1 MGATVICAEES
12 IMQRCIA
19 RKIALAAL
27 LLGLAAPPALGQE
40 REWTFDTGEDDAY
53 LVFGVPETDDVG
65 VSFWCSIGVG
75 TIRIFLPE
83 AGNALAAGKNIKL
96 DVRINGK
103 TFSLDGDTAPNEES
117 GATSVEAQIATT
129 DPFFAAL
136 PAADRF
142 SVKIGKEESV
152 FPLEGADFDSLLRV
166 CAHH

>member
-1 MGATVICAEES
+1 
-12 IMQRCIA
+12 MQR
-19 RKIALAAL
+19 RNVRSIALTEL
-27 LLGLAAPPALGQE
+27 LLGFAVSPALGQE

-75 TIRIFLPE
+75 AIRIFLPE
-83 AGNALAAGKNIKL
+83 AGNTLAAGKEVKL
-96 DVRINGK
+96 DVKINGK

-136 PAADRF
+136 PATDRF
-142 SVKIGKEESV
+142 SVKVGKEESI

-166 CAHH
+166 CARH